1 MNLQAKIRQV
11 EPDIVVVHLSGGII
25 LGEAEELDSLVRDLL
40 LQGEKKLIF
49 ELSGVAQIDS
59 IGGMTVVRCFFLVRD
74 AGGELRFAGARA
86 SVARLFKNTLFDT
99 ALPFDSTLAAAC
111 EHFAGGAKT

>member
-1 MNLQAKIRQV
+1 VNLQARISKV
-11 EPDIVVVHLSGGII
+11 EPDIVVVYLSGDII

-40 LQGEKKLIF
+40 VQGEKKLIF
-49 ELSGVAQIDS
+49 ELSGVVRIDS
-59 IGGMTVVRCFFLVRD
+59 VGGMTVVRCLFVVRD
-74 AGGELRFAGARA
+74 AGGELRFAGAGEN
-86 SVARLFKNTLFDT
+86 VVGLFKNTQFAT